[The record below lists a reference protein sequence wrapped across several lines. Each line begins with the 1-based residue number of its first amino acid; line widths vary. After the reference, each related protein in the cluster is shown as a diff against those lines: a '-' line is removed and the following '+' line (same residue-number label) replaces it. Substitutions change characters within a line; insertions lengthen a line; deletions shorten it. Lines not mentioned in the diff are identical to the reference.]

1 MEGNPSP
8 GAVSESTRI
17 RVTYLVTTF
26 PKPTELFLQREIRA
40 LRFLPVALELHS
52 LWGGDREFEG
62 LAVHRFAKWAMFSLL
77 WWIPYW
83 LVRRPVVFASMLGV
97 LAQRR
102 VPSWKNLGETLVG
115 LAFGLLRARAFE
127 RRARPPDLIHAAW
140 ATMPATAALL
150 INRLTEIPFTM
161 SAHAYDVFQ
170 RGGDWLMCTKLEAAA
185 RVIAST
191 HATREELIR
200 RGACGVRVD
209 MVPGGLFPIPVLS
222 PCRYPREALRVLSVG
237 RLVEKK
243 GLCEQLSILAE
254 MKRRGISFEGH
265 IVGDGLQRQVLR
277 TRIGKLG
284 LSEAVTMKGGLPFN
298 RVLDEL
304 AWADVL
310 LFTGKIA
317 SDGDRTD
324 VAGIPE
330 LIEDGRNGVLL
341 NTLAPAAWIGA
352 LLRLRDD
359 DVYYQRLRMEGR
371 ADIEARYDAR
381 ATTRLLLNQFRAAR

>member
-1 MEGNPSP
+1 
-8 GAVSESTRI
+8 
-17 RVTYLVTTF
+17 
-26 PKPTELFLQREIRA
+26 
-40 LRFLPVALELHS
+40 
-52 LWGGDREFEG
+52 
-62 LAVHRFAKWAMFSLL
+62 
-77 WWIPYW
+77 
-83 LVRRPVVFASMLGV
+83 MLGV

-317 SDGDRTD
+317 SDGDRDGLPNVVLEAMAVGTPVIATD